1 MTNFVKDLTV
11 FDTFETHPIE
21 FDERSGT
28 MIIVDRLPD
37 PEAFTQPHGVYGHY
51 DAGRDSENRGIES
64 LVDCM
69 TDIDAEILR
78 RYFVRM
84 RDLQLAARAAC
95 STFDR
100 LMDEEGVRLACDV
113 FDPMHSEMDHLF
125 ELATE

>member
-21 FDERSGT
+21 FHEQSGT
-28 MIIVDRLPD
+28 MIIVERLPD

-51 DAGRDSENRGIES
+51 DTGRDSENRGIES

-95 STFDR
+95 STFDQ
-100 LMDEEGVRLACDV
+100 LMDEEDVRLACDV
-113 FDPMHSEMDHLF
+113 FDPMRSEMDHLF